1 VDLGRG
7 PRWRCP
13 WTVGFFRPLARDLP
27 HVVPL
32 GAYARRRRD
41 QPAWWT
47 RRAIDMFVSDVN
59 IQPNRTGL
67 PGIASLESIVG
78 ALLTFGL
85 VAAVAGI
92 AISAIAWAIGS
103 HSGNPHVAG
112 KGKSGVLV
120 ALGAAFLIGGA
131 TSWSTSSTPRV
142 ACSHEPHGW
151 ALSSVEMGSGRDR
164 AGGARSRGDR
174 HRQRTWVTD
183 LDRPFRREC
192 GQVAAGSAF
201 GMVGREPPA
210 SRRSLAG

>member
-1 VDLGRG
+1 MAGSHRWTPLVLSPGPACSVSLGRG
-7 PRWRCP
+7 
-13 WTVGFFRPLARDLP
+13 LA

-32 GAYARRRRD
+32 GVYALRWWD

-47 RRAIDMFVSDVN
+47 RRAINMFVSDVN

-120 ALGAAFLIGGA
+120 ALAAAFLIGGA
-131 TSWSTSSTPRV
+131 TFLV
-142 ACSHEPHGW
+142 NFFNAQ
-151 ALSSVEMGSGRDR
+151 
-164 AGGARSRGDR
+164 GG
-174 HRQRTWVTD
+174 H
-183 LDRPFRREC
+183 
-192 GQVAAGSAF
+192 
-201 GMVGREPPA
+201 
-210 SRRSLAG
+210 LA

>member
-1 VDLGRG
+1 MAGSHRWTPLVLSPGPACSVSLGRG
-7 PRWRCP
+7 
-13 WTVGFFRPLARDLP
+13 LA

-32 GAYARRRRD
+32 GVYALRRWD

-47 RRAIDMFVSDVN
+47 RRAINMFVNDVN

-131 TSWSTSSTPRV
+131 TFLV
-142 ACSHEPHGW
+142 NFFNAQ
-151 ALSSVEMGSGRDR
+151 
-164 AGGARSRGDR
+164 GG
-174 HRQRTWVTD
+174 H
-183 LDRPFRREC
+183 
-192 GQVAAGSAF
+192 
-201 GMVGREPPA
+201 
-210 SRRSLAG
+210 LA

>member
-1 VDLGRG
+1 MMARSQ
-7 PRWRCP
+7 PRTSLVLSP
-13 WTVGFFRPLARDLP
+13 GLLAPSVALDSALP

-32 GAYARRRRD
+32 GVYALRRWD

-47 RRAIDMFVSDVN
+47 RRAINMFVSDVN

-85 VAAVAGI
+85 IAAVAGI

-131 TSWSTSSTPRV
+131 TFLVNFFNTQGG
-142 ACSHEPHGW
+142 H
-151 ALSSVEMGSGRDR
+151 LS
-164 AGGARSRGDR
+164 
-174 HRQRTWVTD
+174 
-183 LDRPFRREC
+183 
-192 GQVAAGSAF
+192 
-201 GMVGREPPA
+201 
-210 SRRSLAG
+210 

>member
-1 VDLGRG
+1 MARSQ
-7 PRWRCP
+7 PRTSLVLTELVASSVALDR
-13 WTVGFFRPLARDLP
+13 VLP
-27 HVVPL
+27 NVVPL
-32 GAYARRRRD
+32 GVYALRWWD

-47 RRAIDMFVSDVN
+47 RRAINMFVSDVN

-120 ALGAAFLIGGA
+120 ALAAAFLIGGA
-131 TSWSTSSTPRV
+131 TFLV
-142 ACSHEPHGW
+142 NFFNAQ
-151 ALSSVEMGSGRDR
+151 
-164 AGGARSRGDR
+164 GG
-174 HRQRTWVTD
+174 H
-183 LDRPFRREC
+183 
-192 GQVAAGSAF
+192 
-201 GMVGREPPA
+201 
-210 SRRSLAG
+210 LA